1 MPWQEVST
9 MSLRHEFVM
18 LGRQAE
24 TNVAELCRRFGI
36 SRKTGYKWLRRHA
49 QAGAEGLSDGSRRP
63 RHSPKRTPSEM
74 EATVLEV
81 RAQHSWGGRKI
92 RRRLEGLGQAQV
104 PAASTINAILK
115 RHGLLDPTQS
125 SKHRAFQR
133 FERPAPNALW
143 QMDFKGH
150 FALGTVRCHP
160 LTVLDD
166 HSRYSICLRACLDE
180 TTATVQQ
187 ALIESFRRYGLPD
200 DMLMDNGSP
209 WGNAGEQALTPLT
222 VWLIRLE
229 IRVLHGR
236 PYHPQTQG
244 KDERFH
250 RTLAVEVLNHQ
261 RFHDLLDCQ
270 RKFDRFRDVYNL
282 ERPHEALDL
291 EVPATRYQ
299 PSARAFPE
307 QFPDIAYAP
316 GDIVRKVQ
324 DHGALYFRGR
334 VFRTSKALRGYP
346 VALRPTTTD
355 GQFDV
360 FFCHHKVAQID
371 FRHPYE

>member
-1 MPWQEVST
+1 V
-9 MSLRHEFVM
+9 
-18 LGRQAE
+18 
-24 TNVAELCRRFGI
+24 
-36 SRKTGYKWLRRHA
+36 
-49 QAGAEGLSDGSRRP
+49 
-63 RHSPKRTPSEM
+63 
-74 EATVLEV
+74 EAAVLEV
-81 RAQHSWGGRKI
+81 RAQHPWGGRKI
-92 RRRLEGLGQAQV
+92 RRRLEVLGQEQL
-104 PAASTINAILK
+104 PAASTIHAILK

-150 FALGTVRCHP
+150 FALGAVRCHP

-187 ALIESFRRYGLPD
+187 ALTESFRRYGLPD

-209 WGNAGEQALTPLT
+209 WGNAGEQVLTPLT

-282 ERPHEALDL
+282 ERPHEALGL
-291 EVPATRYQ
+291 EVPVTRYQ

-307 QFPDIAYAP
+307 QIPDIEYAP
-316 GDIVRKVQ
+316 GDIVRKTQ
-324 DHGALYFRGR
+324 DHGALYFCGR
-334 VFRTSKALRGYP
+334 VFRISKALRGYP